1 MENLGNLEQA
11 VNLFY
16 KSQSNDQ
23 AQLNDFLISQQR
35 DSQAWSWVWNF
46 LDFSKS
52 VEVQFFG
59 AVTLHQKLSKN
70 WQEVPQSM
78 HNELKEKIL
87 QKIVEFGGDGTK
99 LVLNRLCM
107 SVSCLLPFSRFPVD
121 FRLSFSA
128 QRLYSSHAE
137 GMAVG
142 DKRRYQHV

>member
-1 MENLGNLEQA
+1 MIENLLGKQIVKSYFLKPFESTMEGLENLEQA
-11 VNLFY
+11 INLFY
-16 KSQSNDQ
+16 KSQSTDQ
-23 AQLNDFLISQQR
+23 AQLNDYLTSQQR
-35 DSQAWSWVWNF
+35 DPAAWSWLWGF

-87 QKIVEFGGDGTK
+87 QKIVEFGSAGTK

-107 SVSCLLPFSRFPVD
+107 SVSNNPKHL
-121 FRLSFSA
+121 
-128 QRLYSSHAE
+128 
-137 GMAVG
+137 
-142 DKRRYQHV
+142 

>member
-1 MENLGNLEQA
+1 MESLENLEQA

-23 AQLNDFLISQQR
+23 AQLNDYLIQQQR
-35 DSQAWSWVWNF
+35 DKAAWSWLWNF

-87 QKIVEFGGDGTK
+87 QKIVEFGGAGTK

-107 SVSCLLPFSRFPVD
+107 SVSHFGTQRRNFKVSLKFV
-121 FRLSFSA
+121 LSF
-128 QRLYSSHAE
+128 
-137 GMAVG
+137 
-142 DKRRYQHV
+142 

>member
-23 AQLNDFLISQQR
+23 AQLNDFLINQQR
-35 DSQAWSWVWNF
+35 DSAAWSWLWNF

-59 AVTLHQKLSKN
+59 AVTLHQKLSRN

-107 SVSCLLPFSRFPVD
+107 SVSVN
-121 FRLSFSA
+121 
-128 QRLYSSHAE
+128 
-137 GMAVG
+137 
-142 DKRRYQHV
+142 

>member
-11 VNLFY
+11 INLFY

-35 DSQAWSWVWNF
+35 SSQAWSWLWGF
-46 LDFSKS
+46 LDRSKTL
-52 VEVQFFG
+52 EIQFFG

-87 QKIVEFGGDGTK
+87 QKIVEFGGNGTK

-107 SVSCLLPFSRFPVD
+107 SVSYFRSKHLNNVLQFYIFFSSAHSSYTCLRNGH
-121 FRLSFSA
+121 R
-128 QRLYSSHAE
+128 Q
-137 GMAVG
+137 
-142 DKRRYQHV
+142 

>member
-1 MENLGNLEQA
+1 MENLEQA

-23 AQLNDFLISQQR
+23 AQLNDFLIAHQR
-35 DSQAWSWVWNF
+35 DPAAWNWLWSF
-46 LDFSKS
+46 LELQKS
-52 VEVQFFG
+52 MEVQFFG

-87 QKIVEFGGDGTK
+87 QKIVEFGANGTR

-107 SVSCLLPFSRFPVD
+107 SVSRFAP
-121 FRLSFSA
+121 
-128 QRLYSSHAE
+128 
-137 GMAVG
+137 
-142 DKRRYQHV
+142 

>member
-1 MENLGNLEQA
+1 MESLENLEQA

-23 AQLNDFLISQQR
+23 AQLNDYLIQQQR
-35 DSQAWSWVWNF
+35 DKAAWSWMWDF
-46 LDFSKS
+46 LDLTKS

-87 QKIVEFGGDGTK
+87 QKIVEFGGAGTK
-99 LVLNRLCM
+99 LVLNRLSM
-107 SVSCLLPFSRFPVD
+107 SVSHTQFHNFGIEDAL
-121 FRLSFSA
+121 
-128 QRLYSSHAE
+128 
-137 GMAVG
+137 
-142 DKRRYQHV
+142 QHINF